1 MMKIVKIFGPRDV
14 GPPIWD
20 ILDSH
25 DENSKNIWA
34 KGTWS
39 SIWDFWD
46 SDDENSK
53 DIWAKGT
60 WSSNG
65 GQTGPLCLFTSKRR
79 TGPMVK
85 MMLMMRWIVRMNKM
99 IIIMIP

>member
-1 MMKIVKIFGPRDV
+1 MGSDIDVDYEVIVMLKIVKIFGPRGR

-46 SDDENSK
+46 SDDENRYL
-53 DIWAKGT
+53 
-60 WSSNG
+60 
-65 GQTGPLCLFTSKRR
+65 GQGDVVVQWWPDRPSL
-79 TGPMVK
+79 P
-85 MMLMMRWIVRMNKM
+85 IY
-99 IIIMIP
+99 I

>member
-20 ILDSH
+20 ILDS
-25 DENSKNIWA
+25 DNEDSKN
-34 KGTWS
+34 
-39 SIWDFWD
+39 
-46 SDDENSK
+46 
-53 DIWAKGT
+53 IWAKGT

-79 TGPMVK
+79 TGPVVK